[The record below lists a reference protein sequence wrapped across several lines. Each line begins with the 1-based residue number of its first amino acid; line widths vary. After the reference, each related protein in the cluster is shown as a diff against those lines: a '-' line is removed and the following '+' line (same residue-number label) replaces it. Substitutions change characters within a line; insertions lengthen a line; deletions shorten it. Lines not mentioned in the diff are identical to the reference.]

1 MGNIGND
8 QTQESVDRLRTRD
21 SVDTPW
27 GDAGTLRE
35 RKLRPG
41 GSHPRAQSRRNQ
53 RERLFAA
60 TVATV
65 AEQGYEATTVADL
78 GGLSGVS
85 RRSFYAHLEDKQDCF
100 LAAIDAMTG
109 PALERLT
116 GECEPIDEARGR
128 QELEA
133 LLELI
138 AAQPAAAK
146 MCLVEIYAAGPEAAA

>member
-60 TVATV
+60 MVATV
-65 AEQGYEATTVADL
+65 AERGYEATTVADL
-78 GGLSGVS
+78 VGLSGVS
-85 RRSFYAHLEDKQDCF
+85 RRSFYAPFEDKQDCF
-100 LAAIDAMTG
+100 LAAIDAVTG

-116 GECEPIDEARGR
+116 GESEPIS
-128 QELEA
+128 EA
-133 LLELI
+133 LGREGVGEL
-138 AAQPAAAK
+138 
-146 MCLVEIYAAGPEAAA
+146 LVLLAG